1 MGICWASPSNNPS
14 PVSTRQFSS
23 KLFLYLLMV
32 SACCTCYMFIS
43 AADQALDSFYV
54 FIFCLLYM
62 ILIRVCIVLG
72 ISQTTNNTTSSDE
85 TNISGNS
92 QFSAASGSDEIY
104 PNGQIL
110 PTPNLRIFSFAELK
124 NATRNFR
131 TDTVLGEG
139 GFGKVYKGWLEE
151 KVISKNG
158 SGSVVAVKKLNS
170 ESMQGF
176 QEWQILLLSCG
187 KDYHQCCMGDD
198 RIQRGPP
205 TYGSEVN
212 FLGRLSHPNL
222 VKLLGYCWEDKEL
235 LLVYEFMQKGSLE
248 NHLFGRGSAVQPLPW
263 DIRLKI
269 LIGAAQGLAFLHTSD
284 KQVIYRDFKASNILL
299 DGSYN
304 AKISDFGLAKLG
316 PSASQS
322 HVTTRVMGTS
332 GYAAPE
338 YVATGHLYV
347 KSDVYGFGV
356 VLVEMLT
363 SLRAVD
369 QNRPS
374 GQHNLVDWV
383 KPYLTDRRK
392 LKNIMDSRLEGK
404 YPSKAALQIAQ
415 LALNCLGT
423 EPKTRPSMKEVLQ
436 TLERIDAGDE
446 KPKEPRINSTRHTAN
461 RRGQQRLHHRSPLHP
476 WQDGNQS
483 YQLPPRSS

>member
-23 KLFLYLLMV
+23 KV
-32 SACCTCYMFIS
+32 
-43 AADQALDSFYV
+43 
-54 FIFCLLYM
+54 
-62 ILIRVCIVLG
+62 G

-139 GFGKVYKGWLEE
+139 GFGKVYKGWLDE
-151 KVISKNG
+151 KVTSKNG

-176 QEWQILLLSCG
+176 QEWQ
-187 KDYHQCCMGDD
+187 
-198 RIQRGPP
+198 
-205 TYGSEVN
+205 SEVN

-269 LIGAAQGLAFLHTSD
+269 LIGAAQGLVFLHTSD

-415 LALNCLGT
+415 LALNCLGI

-436 TLERIDAGDE
+436 TLERIDAGNE

-461 RRGQQRLHHRSPLHP
+461 RRGQQGFHHRSPLHP
-476 WQDGNQS
+476 WQDRNQS

>member
-23 KLFLYLLMV
+23 TV
-32 SACCTCYMFIS
+32 
-43 AADQALDSFYV
+43 
-54 FIFCLLYM
+54 
-62 ILIRVCIVLG
+62 G

-176 QEWQILLLSCG
+176 QEWQ
-187 KDYHQCCMGDD
+187 
-198 RIQRGPP
+198 
-205 TYGSEVN
+205 SEVN

-436 TLERIDAGDE
+436 TLERIDAGNE